1 MQASNTKMKIN
12 ITFENVCARNQQ
24 LLVIHIHI
32 VWQTKSAYSQIKTL
46 MNQMELLA
54 SDGQTM
60 NDNPPDCRGFDTCF
74 TP

>member
-12 ITFENVCARNQQ
+12 ITFENVCPRNQQ
-24 LLVIHIHI
+24 LLVIHIHV
-32 VWQTKSAYSQIKTL
+32 VWQTKSAYSQIKTRI
-46 MNQMELLA
+46 NQMELLA

-60 NDNPPDCRGFDTCF
+60 NDNPPDCRVFDIWF